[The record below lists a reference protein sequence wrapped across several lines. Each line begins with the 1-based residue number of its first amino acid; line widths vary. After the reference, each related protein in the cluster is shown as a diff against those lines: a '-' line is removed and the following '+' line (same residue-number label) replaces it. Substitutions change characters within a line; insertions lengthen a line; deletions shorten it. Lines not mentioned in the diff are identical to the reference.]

1 MDGPGEYLPDVTE
14 GITRVEDLP
23 KAKVARRSRNYTPTL
38 HKSKALLAG
47 IAGFPGVS
55 QLFVAGA
62 LMFANLTVREICPPG
77 DRRRESS

>member
-1 MDGPGEYLPDVTE
+1 
-14 GITRVEDLP
+14 
-23 KAKVARRSRNYTPTL
+23 L